1 MAEPYSAERG
11 QMMAMCRLFNALHQ
25 DFMTHTRPLVLL
37 VEDEPLIRELLS
49 ELLAEL
55 GASVIELETAD
66 AGIEYLSTSPGTFD
80 LIITDVMMPGRF
92 SGLDLANLAS
102 QRWPTI
108 PILVTS
114 GYPGADRFELGANVG
129 FLSKP
134 WDYQTLESTIMA
146 YLPDQDLGPAS
157 RSALR

>member
-1 MAEPYSAERG
+1 
-11 QMMAMCRLFNALHQ
+11 
-25 DFMTHTRPLVLL
+25 MTHIKPLVLL
-37 VEDEPLIRELLS
+37 IEDESLIRELLS

-55 GASVIELETAD
+55 GASVIEFETAD
-66 AGIEYLSTSPGTFD
+66 AGIEYLSASPGTFD
-80 LIITDVMMPGRF
+80 MIITDVMTPGRF

-114 GYPGADRFELGANVG
+114 GYPGADQFKLGAKVG

-134 WDYQTLESTIMA
+134 WDYQKLESTIMA
-146 YLPDQDLGPAS
+146 YLPDRDLGPAPS
-157 RSALR
+157 SAVR